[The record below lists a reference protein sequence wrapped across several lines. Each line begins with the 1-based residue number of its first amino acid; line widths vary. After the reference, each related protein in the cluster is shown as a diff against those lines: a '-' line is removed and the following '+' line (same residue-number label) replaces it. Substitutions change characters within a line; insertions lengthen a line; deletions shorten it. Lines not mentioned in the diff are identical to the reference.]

1 MYKYIK
7 RFLDC
12 ILALCLLIGAW
23 PFMIIAAI
31 LIRIDLGSPII
42 FKQQRIGK
50 NNEIFTIY
58 KFRTMRDDVDKNGN
72 NLPDSERLT
81 KLGKLFRKMSVDELP
96 QLFNILK
103 GDMSF
108 IGPRPLV
115 PQYLP
120 YYNEEEIRRH
130 DVTPGISG
138 LAQINGRNGLN
149 WEERFKL
156 DVEYVDNMSFKL
168 DLKIFFKTI
177 EKVLGAKDVGVRGTG
192 VVMDFDK
199 FRIDQKNTTDI
210 EL

>member
-50 NNEIFTIY
+50 NNEVFTIY
-58 KFRTMRDDVDKNGN
+58 KFRTMRDDMDKNGN
-72 NLPDSERLT
+72 DLPDSERLT

>member
-50 NNEIFTIY
+50 NNEVFTIY

>member
-1 MYKYIK
+1 MYKYVK
-7 RFLDC
+7 RFFDC

-23 PFMIIAAI
+23 PFMIIVAV

-50 NNEIFTIY
+50 NNKVFTIY
-58 KFRTMRDDVDKNGN
+58 KFRTMRDAVDKNGN
-72 NLPDSERLT
+72 NLPDAERLT
-81 KLGKLFRKMSVDELP
+81 KLGKLFRKMSMDELP

-168 DLKIFFKTI
+168 DLQIFFKTI

-199 FRIDQKNTTDI
+199 FRIDQRNRADA